1 MGQTDPVARV
11 DVIVEDLV
19 LDGVDPDQRAVDDAI
34 IASVHQALRKSGLNV
49 QVLEIGSDY
58 YRMPNESNIDVQLEA
73 RNGEAIRRGTRLRG
87 KQGY

>member
-19 LDGVDPDQRAVDDAI
+19 LDGVDPDQHAVVDAAI
-34 IASVHQALRKSGLNV
+34 IASVDQALRKSGLNV

-58 YRMPNESNIDVQLEA
+58 YRMPNEATLTSNLRPATA
-73 RNGEAIRRGTRLRG
+73 RPSEELPD
-87 KQGY
+87 